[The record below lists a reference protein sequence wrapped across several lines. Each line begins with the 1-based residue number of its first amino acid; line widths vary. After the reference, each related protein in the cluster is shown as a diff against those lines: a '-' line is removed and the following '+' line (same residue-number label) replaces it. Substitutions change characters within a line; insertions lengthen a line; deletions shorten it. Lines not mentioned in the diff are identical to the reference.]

1 MTLHQRLKVLLTTLG
16 VGLILS
22 LGTATN
28 TEISFVQNSV
38 SLSEQNGSNLEN
50 VKAKRRLHQKQ
61 DTRNLFFDRL
71 NSRPSR
77 YSSPTSAFTGEDS
90 VSFTDVSTNPDPEY
104 TSIYNRGKGKG
115 KGYQGYRG
123 GKGKGKGGSSSK
135 KSSKGKKGSGSSDG
149 FCDEFDFTGKY
160 RFVSGKG
167 KGKGGYSGKGKGKG
181 GWRNLQDD
189 QDELSEGETPALQPW
204 QSRALQFDGEGC
216 SPNVYETACND
227 PDLSIFVRLMEKAG
241 IDRVLECAGPFTLLA
256 PSNSALERNPFLL
269 EFLQHPYN
277 SEELEDF
284 LLYHIIPSLYLEQ
297 DFRENGYKTLQGDR
311 VQVSTNPLMFNQAG
325 VIRRDMLG
333 CNGVVHKI
341 DDVLITPGKYEDLIL
356 NELFALSHV
365 LLFLVENG
373 YLPEECAALDF
384 RGPTHSSSREYGNG
398 FFHKRH
404 LQYSGHICELNV
416 LETAKLNPDLSIFV
430 DMIELAGLEEVFLCA
445 GPFTALIPTNDAFE
459 QIDEATIDELLLP
472 ENRQDL
478 QELLLF
484 HILPGVQ
491 SSTVVQEGT
500 IPSLSGEEV
509 TVTLEPLEFNG
520 VGVIESDI
528 PACNGIIHILE
539 DVLPTG

>member
-1 MTLHQRLKVLLTTLG
+1 MMFHHHLKVLLTLG

-22 LGTATN
+22 FGAATD
-28 TEISFVQNSV
+28 TEISFVQSSV
-38 SLSEQNGSNLEN
+38 SLSQQKGSSLET

-61 DTRNLFFDRL
+61 DKRNLFFDGL

-77 YSSPTSAFTGEDS
+77 YSSPTSGITGEDS
-90 VSFTDVSTNPDPEY
+90 VSFTDVTTNPDPEY
-104 TSIYNRGKGKG
+104 TSIYSRGKGKG

-149 FCDEFDFTGKY
+149 FCDDFDFSGKY

-167 KGKGGYSGKGKGKG
+167 KGKGGYSGKGKG
-181 GWRNLQDD
+181 GWRNLQDN

-204 QSRALQFDGEGC
+204 QSRELQFDGEGC

-284 LLYHIIPSLYLEQ
+284 LLYHILPSLYLEQ

-311 VQVSTNPLMFNQAG
+311 VQVSTNPLIFNQAG

-333 CNGVVHKI
+333 CNGVIHKI
-341 DDVLITPGKYEDLIL
+341 DDVLITPGKYGD
-356 NELFALSHV
+356 
-365 LLFLVENG
+365 
-373 YLPEECAALDF
+373 
-384 RGPTHSSSREYGNG
+384 
-398 FFHKRH
+398 
-404 LQYSGHICELNV
+404 
-416 LETAKLNPDLSIFV
+416 
-430 DMIELAGLEEVFLCA
+430 
-445 GPFTALIPTNDAFE
+445 
-459 QIDEATIDELLLP
+459 LLL
-472 ENRQDL
+472 
-478 QELLLF
+478 
-484 HILPGVQ
+484 
-491 SSTVVQEGT
+491 
-500 IPSLSGEEV
+500 
-509 TVTLEPLEFNG
+509 
-520 VGVIESDI
+520 
-528 PACNGIIHILE
+528 
-539 DVLPTG
+539 